1 MRFVYLFASLA
12 VMLLLS
18 AGLNYEIKSLEK
30 ISAKKNLVRKEFESG
45 RFISESFANACKGQ
59 NTFNGQNTCKGRGF
73 ESLVQWQ
80 KTCKAM
86 WDLDYIGWSKADS
99 FMNVENPE
107 KGQLLYGRW
116 IGPYGNG
123 EIYYRVTDE
132 SEKS

>member
-18 AGLNYEIKSLEK
+18 AGLNYGIKSLET

-45 RFISESFANACKGQ
+45 RFISESFANACKG
-59 NTFNGQNTCKGRGF
+59 RGF
-73 ESLVQWQ
+73 GTLVQWQ
-80 KTCKAM
+80 KTCRAM

-107 KGQLLYGRW
+107 NGQLLYGRW

-123 EIYYRVTDE
+123 EIYYRVTNE